1 MKTRALVMITS
12 FFMAACADGSMAVV
26 EYPELDK
33 SNPLLADWV
42 GEFAAPPFE
51 QIKVE
56 HYEAAFDAAIEC
68 ARAELKAIVENEA
81 KPTFQNTIV
90 ALERQG
96 ALLDR
101 VSGVFYPILHAN
113 TNPEIEQISMNI
125 QPKMTELSND
135 ISLNP
140 VLFERVKSVYEN
152 PPRGLDEQDKM
163 LLEECYKGF
172 ARNGAALSDSDKEI
186 YREITTELGRLGLEF
201 GQNILAATNAFTVNI
216 TDPAKVAELPES
228 IREGLAAEAKTRGE
242 KGWTVTLQAPSYIPF
257 LTYSSQRE
265 LKEKLWRAYSTR
277 AVGGEKDNTQIIKR
291 QLELRLKL
299 AQLLGYESYAAY
311 ALENR
316 MASSTETVNSFLNQL
331 LDATYERGQRDY
343 NNIVEYAKGK
353 GFEGE
358 FMPWDFAYYSERY
371 KDENYSLSDELVKP
385 YLELSSVRKGVFLLA
400 EKLYGLTFE
409 PVEGVDVYHE
419 DVEVYEVKD
428 GEEHMGL
435 LYLDFFPRE
444 SKSGGAW
451 MTEFRNAT
459 IEVGKD
465 GKEVEVRP
473 LITLTMNFTKPTEST
488 PSLLTF
494 SEFETL
500 LHEFG
505 HGLHGLMAQG
515 KYSSLNG
522 TNVYRDFVELPSQL
536 LENWATE
543 SEYLDLWAT
552 HYQTGEKIPA
562 ELVAKIERAANFNA
576 GYSCVRQL
584 QFGILDMA
592 WHSLIE
598 PYTGDVE
605 AFEKASTEPTRIL
618 PYIDGAIFSPS
629 FSHIFSGGYSAG
641 YYSYKWAEVLEADA
655 FELFK
660 ERGIF
665 DEQTATS
672 FRKNILERG
681 GQLNPMEL
689 YVNYR
694 GHEPSVDAL
703 IERTLKE

>member
-1 MKTRALVMITS
+1 MKTRAIVMITS
-12 FFMAACADGSMAVV
+12 FFMAACANGSMPVV
-26 EYPELDK
+26 NYPELDK
-33 SNPLLADWV
+33 SNPLLADWG

-51 QIKVE
+51 RIVIE
-56 HYEAAFDAAIEC
+56 HYEPAFDAAIEC

-101 VSGVFYPILHAN
+101 VSGVFYPLLHAN
-113 TNPEIEQISMNI
+113 TSPELEQISIAI
-125 QPKMTELSND
+125 QPKLTELGND

-140 VLFERVKSVYEN
+140 ELFERVKAVYDN
-152 PPRGLDEQDKM
+152 PPMGLDEQDRM
-163 LLEECYKGF
+163 LLDECYKGF
-172 ARNGAALSDSDKEI
+172 ARQGAALSDSDKEI
-186 YREITTELGRLGLEF
+186 YREVTTELGRLGLEF
-201 GQNILAATNAFTVNI
+201 GQNILAATNAFTINI
-216 TDPAKVAELPES
+216 TDESKVAELPEG
-228 IREGLAAEAKTRGE
+228 IREGLAAEAKARGE

-265 LKEKLWRAYSTR
+265 LKEQLWRAYSTR
-277 AVGGEKDNTQIIKR
+277 AVGGEKDNTEVIKQIVN
-291 QLELRLKL
+291 LRLKL
-299 AQLLGYESYAAY
+299 ANLLGYENYASY

-316 MASSTETVNSFLNQL
+316 MAMKQEVVNNFLSDL
-331 LDATYERGQRDY
+331 LVATRERGIENY
-343 NNIVEYAKGK
+343 NDIVNYAKK
-353 GFEGE
+353 SGFDGE
-358 FMPWDFAYYSERY
+358 FMPWDFAYYSEKY

-409 PVEGVDVYHE
+409 RVEGVEIFHQ

-428 GEEHMGL
+428 GKKHLGL

-451 MTEFRNAT
+451 MTEFRNAS
-459 IEVGKD
+459 IEVGAD

-543 SEYLDLWAT
+543 RDYLDLWAT

-562 ELVAKIERAANFNA
+562 ELVEKIERAANFNA
-576 GYSCVRQL
+576 GYACVRQL
-584 QFGILDMA
+584 QFGILDMSY
-592 WHSLIE
+592 HSITTPFE
-598 PYTGDVE
+598 GDVE
-605 AFEKASTEPTRIL
+605 SFEVKATEPTQIL
-618 PYIDGAIFSPS
+618 PVVAGTIFSPG

-655 FELFK
+655 YKLFK
-660 ERGIF
+660 EKGIF
-665 DEQTATS
+665 DKATATS

-681 GQLNPMEL
+681 GQAHPMEL
-689 YVNYR
+689 YVKYR

-703 IERTLKE
+703 IERTLK

>member
-1 MKTRALVMITS
+1 
-12 FFMAACADGSMAVV
+12 MAACAEGGMPVV
-26 EYPELDK
+26 NYPELDK
-33 SNPLLADWV
+33 SNPLLADWN
-42 GEFAAPPFE
+42 GEFTAPPFN

-56 HYEAAFDAAIEC
+56 HYEPAFDAAIEC

-96 ALLDR
+96 DLLER

-113 TNPEIEQISMNI
+113 TSPELEEISIKI

-140 VLFERVKSVYEN
+140 ILFERVKAVYDN
-152 PPRGLDEQDKM
+152 PPSKLDEQDKM

-172 ARNGAALSDSDKEI
+172 ARQGAALSDSDKEI

-201 GQNILAATNAFTVNI
+201 GQNILASTNAFTINI
-216 TDPAKVAELPES
+216 TDSSKVAELPEG
-228 IREGLAAEAKTRGE
+228 IREGLAAEASSRGE

-257 LTYSSQRE
+257 LTYSSQRD
-265 LKEKLWRAYSTR
+265 LKEQLWRAYSTR
-277 AVGGEKDNTQIIKR
+277 SVGGEKDNTQLIKR

-299 AQLLGYESYAAY
+299 ANLLGFATYADY

-316 MASSTETVNSFLNQL
+316 MASSTEVVNNFLNQL
-331 LDATYERGQRDY
+331 LEATYERGQEDY
-343 NNIVEYAKGK
+343 NNIVEYAKSI
-353 GFEGE
+353 GFQGE
-358 FMPWDFAYYSERY
+358 FMPWDFAYYSEKY

-385 YLELSSVRKGVFLLA
+385 YLELNSVRKGVFLLA
-400 EKLYGLTFE
+400 ERLYGLTFE
-409 PVEGVDVYHE
+409 PVEGVDVYHP

-428 GEEHMGL
+428 GDEHMGL

-451 MTEFRNAT
+451 MTEFRNVTSEIDA
-459 IEVGKD
+459 D
-465 GKEVEVRP
+465 GNIVEVRP

-505 HGLHGLMAQG
+505 HGLHGLMAHG
-515 KYSSLNG
+515 KYGSLNG

-536 LENWATE
+536 MENWATQR
-543 SEYLDLWAT
+543 EYLDLWAT
-552 HYQTGEKIPA
+552 HYKTGEKIPA
-562 ELVAKIERAANFNA
+562 ELVEKIERAANFNA
-576 GYSCVRQL
+576 GYACVRQL
-584 QFGILDMA
+584 QVGILDMA
-592 WHSLIE
+592 WHSITE
-598 PYTGDVE
+598 PYMGDVE
-605 AFEKASTEPTRIL
+605 AFERSATEPTRIL
-618 PYIDGAIFSPS
+618 PYVDGAIFSPS

-660 ERGIF
+660 ERGLF
-665 DEQTATS
+665 DEATATS
-672 FRKNILERG
+672 FRTNILERG
-681 GQLNPMEL
+681 GQTNPMEL
-689 YVNYR
+689 YVGYR
-694 GHEPSVDAL
+694 GSEPSVDAL
-703 IERTLKE
+703 IERTLKR